1 MSDIQIFKNEAFGE
15 VRVTEVDGRPM
26 FVASDIAKALGYAN
40 PAEAVATHCKSGDIA
55 NCYIAHS
62 NGVGGTNMQCISESN
77 VYRLVMRSKLP
88 AAEQFQDWVCEEI
101 LPSIRRSGG
110 YIATKEDDTPELIM
124 ARALVVAKETIERAQ
139 NRIRSLE
146 AENAANAP
154 KALFADAVA
163 TSDRSCLVA
172 ELAKIL
178 QQNGVKIGQNRLF
191 QWLRDK
197 GYLGTK
203 GDYYNQPTQRAM
215 EMGLFEIRKTTI
227 TKPDGVVMVTATTK
241 VTGKGQIYFVNKFLN
256 AQGAA

>member
-1 MSDIQIFKNEAFGE
+1 MDNIQIFKNEAFGE

-26 FVASDIAKALGYAN
+26 FVASDIAKALGYAR
-40 PAEAVATHCKSGDIA
+40 PADAITDHCKGVAVLPTPTNGGIQQVK
-55 NCYIAHS
+55 YIP
-62 NGVGGTNMQCISESN
+62 ESD

-88 AAEQFQDWVCEEI
+88 VAEQFQDWVCEEI
-101 LPSIRRSGG
+101 LPSIRKTGG
-110 YIATKEDDTPELIM
+110 YIATKEDDTPEMIM

-146 AENAANAP
+146 DENAANAP

-191 QWLRDK
+191 GWMREK

-203 GDYYNQPTQRAM
+203 GEYYNQPTQRAM
-215 EMGLFEIRKTTI
+215 ELGLFEVKKSTV
-227 TKPDGVVMVTATTK
+227 TKPDGSILVTATPK
-241 VTGKGQIYFVNKFLN
+241 ITGKGQIYFVNKFLT
-256 AQGAA
+256 GAA

>member
-1 MSDIQIFKNEAFGE
+1 MDNIQIFKNEAFGE

-26 FVASDIAKALGYAN
+26 FVASDIAKALGYAR
-40 PAEAVATHCKSGDIA
+40 PADAITDHCKGVAVLPTPTNGGIQQVK
-55 NCYIAHS
+55 YIP
-62 NGVGGTNMQCISESN
+62 ESD

-88 AAEQFQDWVCEEI
+88 VAEQFQDWVCEEI
-101 LPSIRRSGG
+101 LPSIRKTGW
-110 YIATKEDDTPELIM
+110 YIATKEDDTPEMIM

-146 AENAANAP
+146 DENAANAP

-191 QWLRDK
+191 GWMREK

-203 GDYYNQPTQRAM
+203 GEYYNQPTQRAM
-215 EMGLFEIRKTTI
+215 ELGLFEVKKSTV
-227 TKPDGVVMVTATTK
+227 TKPDGSILVTATPK
-241 VTGKGQIYFVNKFLN
+241 ITGKGQIYFVNKFLT
-256 AQGAA
+256 GAA

>member
-1 MSDIQIFKNEAFGE
+1 MSGIQIFRNEAFGE

-40 PAEAVATHCKSGDIA
+40 PAKAVIDHCKGVSILETPTNGGIQQVK
-55 NCYIAHS
+55 YIPEAD
-62 NGVGGTNMQCISESN
+62 

-110 YIATKEDDTPELIM
+110 YIAAREDDTPELIM

-163 TSDRSCLVA
+163 SSDRSCLVA

-215 EMGLFEIRKTTI
+215 EMGLFEIKKTSI
-227 TKPDGVVMVTATTK
+227 TKPDGVVLVTATTK